1 MPKGANIMK
10 KLFFTLIMS
19 IFLMGMGWIPYAPDE
34 QPNPPAEQTTA
45 SDALPHA
52 PILMIHGLF
61 GNPVTWNRLQS
72 WLEDQG
78 YDRSLMYAPQ
88 VTDNF
93 SMCSLAHIEQIE
105 DEIDLIRSETG
116 AEKVTLIGHSRG
128 GTAIM
133 AFMRFSPD
141 NDLVDNVITLA
152 GANHYYCDMVYGRP
166 PSDDTPGDALY
177 TSIYTVPTDGVV
189 PENMAKLSGAHNVE
203 YTDLS
208 HGDYILTEAVF
219 EDVLEALKGA
229 GSN

>member
-1 MPKGANIMK
+1 MMK
-10 KLFFTLIMS
+10 KLFFALFVS
-19 IFLMGMGWIPYAPDE
+19 VFLMGMGWVPYAPDGQPTAPVE
-34 QPNPPAEQTTA
+34 QPTA
-45 SDALPHA
+45 PDALLHE

-61 GNPVTWNRLQS
+61 GNPMGWNRLQS
-72 WLEDQG
+72 WLADHG
-78 YDRSLMYAPQ
+78 FDRNLMYAPQ
-88 VTDNF
+88 MTDNF

-105 DEIDLIRSETG
+105 DEIALIRSETG

-128 GTAIM
+128 GTDIM

-152 GANHYYCDMVYGRP
+152 GANHYYCDTVYGRP

-177 TSIYTVPTDGVV
+177 TSIYSVPDDGIVTA
-189 PENMAKLSGAHNVE
+189 NMAKLNGAHNVE

-208 HGDYILTEAVF
+208 HIEFIQTEAVF
-219 EDVLEALKGA
+219 EDVLEALKGG